1 MTRIV
6 HLSDLHFGAHD
17 PALIDPLLEA
27 VHAQQPDLTV
37 ISGDY
42 AQRGTISQFREARHF
57 VERLPEPHL
66 SVPGN
71 HDLPHFNPILRFLD
85 PYGRFRKASGG
96 PEEPVWYSHGAVV
109 AGINTADRTQWMRGK
124 VTPPHIETL
133 RGHFDDAGGRMRIA
147 VMHHPLEHAALNID
161 PLMIGADNLRG
172 QLPEMGVSIVLSG
185 HIHVSHIAP
194 FRDLPGTLFVQNG
207 TSLSTRR
214 RGEANVFLTLDIEDG
229 AVQITRHYWGP
240 QGFVAGEPEAWE
252 LDGGAWGQPQPVAT
266 KRAVRA

>member
-17 PALIDPLLEA
+17 PALIEPLLQA
-27 VHAQQPDLTV
+27 VRAQEPDLTV
-37 ISGDY
+37 ISGDF
-42 AQRGTISQFREARHF
+42 AQRGTIGQFRLARRF
-57 VERLPEPHL
+57 VEALPQPHL

-71 HDLPHFNPILRFLD
+71 HDLPHYNPVLRFLD

-96 PEEPVWYSHGAVV
+96 PEEPVWHSHHAVV

-124 VTPPHIETL
+124 ISPPHIEGL
-133 RGHFDDAGGRMRIA
+133 RAHFSEAGSRMRVA

-161 PLMIGADNLRG
+161 PLMIGAGSLLS
-172 QLPEMGVSIVLSG
+172 QLPDMGARIVLSG

-194 FRDLPGTLFVQNG
+194 FRDQPGILFVQNG

-214 RGEANVFLTLDIEDG
+214 RGEENVFLTLDIEADR
-229 AVQITRHYWGP
+229 VRITRHYAGP
-240 QGFVAGEPEAWE
+240 QGFVALTPEEWVLE
-252 LDGGAWGQPQPVAT
+252 QGLWVQPRPVAQ
-266 KRAVRA
+266 RRHAHA